1 MSAPI
6 NLEEDL
12 EPALPVVDQDTG
24 PLDRTTSHHSDE
36 VTPANK
42 RKLHSKMRKDKYPK
56 YLADRLANRRER
68 NRQRKRVLRGTK
80 AALPDKAPESI
91 RGDAKLAK
99 ARANLMHTLK
109 TGFENGFY
117 FPVDDMA
124 NRIENEEAE
133 NLCAVLHLQ
142 ASHSRDTARLI
153 GFMLSLV
160 KAVKECRGKYKKG
173 SDDNS
178 EFFEAIA
185 QHVRTRGVAGGGL
198 NAKDFSMEAIST
210 NTCKAM
216 LESFVKA
223 RKDYFLAFPKDSQEG
238 TYTAK
243 TSDLLRIL
251 DAWLEFSKE
260 DEDMEDGLVENMNE
274 VGV

>member
-1 MSAPI
+1 MSAPF
-6 NLEEDL
+6 NLKEDL
-12 EPALPVVDQDTG
+12 EPALPAISQDTG
-24 PLDRTTSHHSDE
+24 PVNGTASDHNDDNA
-36 VTPANK
+36 PANK
-42 RKLHSKMRKDKYPK
+42 RKLHSMMRKNK
-56 YLADRLANRRER
+56 YLADRLANRKQR
-68 NRQRKRVLRGTK
+68 NRERKRVLRGTK
-80 AALPDKAPESI
+80 AALPDKASESI
-91 RGDAKLAK
+91 RGDAKLVK
-99 ARANLMHTLK
+99 AMANLMHTLQ

-117 FPVDDMA
+117 FPIDDIA
-124 NRIENEEAE
+124 NWIENEEAE

-142 ASHSRDTARLI
+142 GTQSRDAARLL

-185 QHVRTRGVAGGGL
+185 QHVRTKGVAGGGL
-198 NAKDFSMEAIST
+198 NAKDFFMEAIST
-210 NTCKAM
+210 NTCKVM

-223 RKDYFLAFPKDSQEG
+223 REDYFLAFPKNSQEG

-243 TSDLLRIL
+243 TRDLLRIL

-260 DEDMEDGLVENMNE
+260 DEEMEGGLVENMNE
-274 VGV
+274 VGI